1 MGRGTLT
8 DAGGEDVLVVDL
20 HLYPVHQQVH
30 VLRRRQRRGLLV
42 LVLVLPSVL
51 EPRAAGHHRAALL
64 GAELAHRPVDEVDA
78 VEEVHHVHSH
88 PVVQIL
94 APRQLDRRSQIQP
107 RAQRRL
113 RTLVQLEA
121 LRARLEPTLG
131 PERLVLVEHLFESDG
146 HDGSQME
153 RSVRRADDTNEPW
166 VRTGSHTLFRLT
178 NTHG

>member
-1 MGRGTLT
+1 METLT
-8 DAGGEDVLVVDL
+8 DAGGEDVLVIDL

-30 VLRRRQRRGLLV
+30 VLWSGQRRGLLV

-51 EPRAAGHHRAALL
+51 VAWAAGHHRTALL
-64 GAELAHRPVDEVDA
+64 CAELAHRAVDEVDA
-78 VEEVHHVHSH
+78 VEEVHHMHSH

-94 APRQLDRRSQIQP
+94 ALRQLHRRSQIQP

-113 RTLVQLEA
+113 CTLVQLEA
-121 LRARLEPTLG
+121 LRARLEPALG

-153 RSVRRADDTNEPW
+153 RSDRTCGGPTVRRSDPVRYDTL
-166 VRTGSHTLFRLT
+166 S
-178 NTHG
+178 

>member
-64 GAELAHRPVDEVDA
+64 GAELTHRPVDEVDA

-107 RAQRRL
+107 EL
-113 RTLVQLEA
+113 RDA
-121 LRARLEPTLG
+121 CARLCSSKRCEP
-131 PERLVLVEHLFESDG
+131 
-146 HDGSQME
+146 
-153 RSVRRADDTNEPW
+153 A
-166 VRTGSHTLFRLT
+166 RTDAWAGTSCPC
-178 NTHG
+178 